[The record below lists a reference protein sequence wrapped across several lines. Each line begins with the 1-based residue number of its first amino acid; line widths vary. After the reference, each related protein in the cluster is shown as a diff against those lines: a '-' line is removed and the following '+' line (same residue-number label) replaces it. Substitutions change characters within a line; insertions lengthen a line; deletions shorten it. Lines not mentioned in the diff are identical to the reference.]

1 MEKKTA
7 ENLLLSLQS
16 YFLSVTKL
24 WDEQSWFVSAAGR
37 GWDLKMYPQEKT
49 EQAELRGRERT
60 KPRLLALN
68 LEFLFGL
75 LLVVFQVMPKIPQQG
90 PAVAA
95 VLC

>member
-1 MEKKTA
+1 
-7 ENLLLSLQS
+7 
-16 YFLSVTKL
+16 
-24 WDEQSWFVSAAGR
+24 
-37 GWDLKMYPQEKT
+37 MYPQEKT

>member
-1 MEKKTA
+1 
-7 ENLLLSLQS
+7 
-16 YFLSVTKL
+16 
-24 WDEQSWFVSAAGR
+24 
-37 GWDLKMYPQEKT
+37 MYPQEKT
-49 EQAELRGRERT
+49 EQAELRGRECM

-90 PAVAA
+90 PSVAA